1 MFDRYFPKTKIKI
14 NTINYGN
21 YSNYVTKEVKNK
33 IKKRNKLRKLYS
45 KFPLTYGKEFRKL
58 RNEIV
63 RDIRNAKKVYY
74 RQKIKDSGSDTG
86 KVWKTINSVLKRKV
100 NENVINEIEF
110 NNVNIDETDLISEA
124 FNKYFSTVGIK
135 LANEIVQPNITFNN
149 YLNDIYENSFKFSRI
164 TENEILE
171 IIRELKEGSPGID
184 EIPISVI
191 KKCKYELYIPL
202 LHMCNL
208 SLSTGVVPDQLK
220 LSCIVPIF
228 KGGDKRKII
237 NYRPI
242 SLLPS
247 ISKILEKCVFNQVC
261 LFLEKNNILNK
272 NQYGFRKGMSTELA
286 TADCVNYISEEI
298 DKGNHVVAAFI
309 DLTKAFD
316 TVVHEILF
324 KKLFY
329 YGMRGTELEWFKSYF
344 SDRQESV
351 KVSNTE
357 SSFLPINISIPQG
370 STLGPLLFILYI
382 NDIINVSNKLKMYLY
397 ADDSVIL
404 MSGKDIN
411 NIICLMNEELENIN
425 KWFRVNRLT
434 INSKKS
440 NYIIFNKNKRIM
452 NNQPLIINGRE
463 IERVKECRFLGV
475 LLNESFNWKS
485 HINYLVSKLSKMNG
499 NFYLVRHLFNE
510 DTLKLIY
517 NAMIHSSITYA
528 NIVWG
533 STFKTHLNPLR
544 ICQKK

>member
-1 MFDRYFPKTKIKI
+1 
-14 NTINYGN
+14 
-21 YSNYVTKEVKNK
+21 
-33 IKKRNKLRKLYS
+33 
-45 KFPLTYGKEFRKL
+45 
-58 RNEIV
+58 
-63 RDIRNAKKVYY
+63 
-74 RQKIKDSGSDTG
+74 
-86 KVWKTINSVLKRKV
+86 
-100 NENVINEIEF
+100 
-110 NNVNIDETDLISEA
+110 
-124 FNKYFSTVGIK
+124 
-135 LANEIVQPNITFNN
+135 
-149 YLNDIYENSFKFSRI
+149 
-164 TENEILE
+164 
-171 IIRELKEGSPGID
+171 
-184 EIPISVI
+184 
-191 KKCKYELYIPL
+191 
-202 LHMCNL
+202 MCNL

-247 ISKILEKCVFNQVC
+247 ISKILEKCVFNQVY
-261 LFLEKNNILNK
+261 LFLEENNILNK

-316 TVVHEILF
+316 TVVHEILL

-344 SDRQESV
+344 SDRQQSV
-351 KVSNTE
+351 KVSNTK

-499 NFYLVRHLFNE
+499 IFYLVRHLFNE

-533 STFKTHLNPLR
+533 STFKTHLDPLR